1 MFVLNGKLITAAV
14 SETILN
20 GVTRDTIITLAKDK
34 GIEVEERKITVA
46 EILKGAEDGTLTE
59 AFAVG
64 TAATVTQ
71 IGEIGFGDQLFKLS
85 DSSTRTISTG
95 LAKDLNE
102 IRNGLAIDRFGW
114 NWIV

>member
-1 MFVLNGKLITAAV
+1 MFVLDGKLITAAV

-34 GIEVEERKITVA
+34 GITVEERKVTIA
-46 EILKGAEDGTLTE
+46 EIIEGAKNGKLTE

-71 IGEIGFGDQLFKLS
+71 IGEIGYEGELYKLS
-85 DSSTRTISTG
+85 DASTRTVSTS
-95 LAKDLNE
+95 LAKELND
-102 IRNGLAIDRFGW
+102 IRNGLAEDRFGW